1 MWRFI
6 ARYKMELFLCL
17 RVTLAAL
24 LSFVVGR
31 ILGLPLVLW
40 AVLTSVLLTQMS
52 VGKSVKA
59 TIDYVA
65 GTLGGA
71 IYAGAISALIPQTT
85 DAGLLAAL
93 AAAVAPL
100 ALLSAVA
107 PRYAAAPS
115 TGLIVVVAPT
125 LTHGTPLASA
135 IDRVEEVALGAAVA
149 LAVSLVVLPARARDM
164 ARLSAAA
171 MLETIAE
178 ALPTVFAGFAHPFD
192 LQGVRE
198 LHRRIA
204 TAYAKFEAAGSEAGH
219 ERMTVLT
226 DDPPSEP
233 EFERLRVAL
242 LRLRN
247 DLIMTGRAAVEPLP
261 EPVAGRLQSSLATL
275 ARVIEDQLRTYARL
289 LRTQSADPTEA
300 GWENAFDAFGKE
312 IVALRAEGLFRPM
325 PEHAVQNIFALA
337 FALEQWRRDLKE
349 LEAGVGDQLRE

>member
-1 MWRFI
+1 MRRLL

-24 LSFVVGR
+24 LTFVVGR
-31 ILGLPLVLW
+31 FLRVPLVLW

-52 VGKSVKA
+52 IGKSVKA
-59 TIDYVA
+59 TIDYCA

-71 IYAGAISALIPQTT
+71 VYAGAISALVPQTT

-115 TGLIVVVAPT
+115 TGLIVVIGPT

-135 IDRVEEVALGAAVA
+135 MDRVEEVALGAMVA

-164 ARLSAAA
+164 ARLSVAA

-178 ALPTVFAGFAHPFD
+178 ALPTVFAGFTHPFD

-204 TAYAKFEAAGSEAGH
+204 TAYAKFESAGSEAGH

-226 DDPPSEP
+226 YDPPSEP

-247 DLIMTGRAAVEPLP
+247 DLIMTGRAAVALLPQTIATRLEP
-261 EPVAGRLQSSLATL
+261 SLNTL
-275 ARVIEDQLRTYARL
+275 EQVIEYQLRTYAGL
-289 LRTQSADPTEA
+289 LRTQSAAPEDR
-300 GWENAFDAFGKE
+300 GWENAFDAFGRE

-325 PEHAVQNIFALA
+325 PEDAVQSIFALA
-337 FALEQWRRDLKE
+337 FAMEQWRRDLEE
-349 LEAGVGDQLRE
+349 LEAGVSDHLRE

>member
-1 MWRFI
+1 MRRLI
-6 ARYKMELFLCL
+6 ARHKMELFLCL

-93 AAAVAPL
+93 AASVAPL

-171 MLETIAE
+171 MLEAIAE
-178 ALPTVFAGFAHPFD
+178 ALPTVFAGFTHPFD

-204 TAYAKFEAAGSEAGH
+204 NVYAKFEAAGSEAGH

-233 EFERLRVAL
+233 EFERLRAAL
-242 LRLRN
+242 LRLRH
-247 DLIMTGRAAVEPLP
+247 DLIMTGRAAAAPLP
-261 EPVAGRLQSSLATL
+261 EAVASRLGASLAKLEKVT
-275 ARVIEDQLRTYARL
+275 EDQLRTCARL
-289 LRTQSADPTEA
+289 LRKQSAAPEDA
-300 GWENAFDAFGKE
+300 GFESAFDAFGEE
-312 IVALRAEGLFRPM
+312 IAALRAEGLLRPM
-325 PEHAVQNIFALA
+325 PEDAVQSVFAMA
-337 FALEQWRRDLKE
+337 FAMEQWRRDLTE
-349 LEAGVGDQLRE
+349 LEARVSDHLRE